1 MNIFT
6 QGKKMEA
13 DALKR
18 METKLDRILELLE
31 DMTLGSDEIELIK
44 ESDHIV
50 QTRQFDKLVRL

>member
-1 MNIFT
+1 
-6 QGKKMEA
+6 MEA